1 MLGNGKVNKDSGPRR
16 RSVETTVA
24 VVTIDTPLGNG
35 TGVIIETSGETG
47 IGRSNKLSVYP
58 NQEDKVEKR
67 RGMVLLDVAT
77 WGGRLMGLLVIV
89 IALALGAKV
98 AADSNRD
105 EFWNF
110 LATIVTPLGLG
121 FLILVAAEIVNRLG
135 REPQ

>member
-1 MLGNGKVNKDSGPRR
+1 MEG
-16 RSVETTVA
+16 
-24 VVTIDTPLGNG
+24 
-35 TGVIIETSGETG
+35 
-47 IGRSNKLSVYP
+47 
-58 NQEDKVEKR
+58 R

-77 WGGRLMGLLVIV
+77 WGGRLLGLLIIC

-98 AADSNRD
+98 AVDSNSD